1 MAQEQDMYDDTP
13 DPQDVENSVGVQNQ
27 NAVAGAKDWQARS
40 MAVANQGF
48 NQAANG
54 LSSLTGNPN
63 IGDPRVVQARKISL
77 AMKGILTDVNSSAPE
92 NEDPMDK
99 NLRVA
104 QEISKRMID
113 ISPQLAMKA
122 LQQTQKIQEAKNQ
135 QANLTSETNER
146 NVTTAEKQ
154 RQATVNKAL
163 GTIVFAKQGEADAQ
177 GLPTGLVAVD
187 SIDPSDPDYAQ
198 KALKIMNDA
207 KQNGDTVIPM
217 SGDKF
222 FNSKDSTA
230 AIRGQYQM
238 AAAEERSRS
247 ALAVAQQ
254 KVQSGQM
261 TGREYMMTSRIV
273 SAADLGT
280 AALQNIVE
288 LPVGSSTGIFGVG
301 AAPGHSLTQS
311 AGDSLR
317 NTLSSQ
323 DTQAYNTRIAGL
335 TRNLAMIES
344 AGLMPQGSLTDS
356 MSAVIARQGDTE
368 ATVLGKLAEA
378 RQIIEKGT
386 QATLNNPRLPPAVRD
401 EMQNTLSS
409 LATAIPFTQHDVTE
423 LMRSQAGGKK
433 RTINDVIDA
442 RKLREARDNAPESPM
457 GGTYTDQDIAADMAN
472 HPGTTKEQVLAAYQ
486 RKGLKAAG
494 TP

>member
-1 MAQEQDMYDDTP
+1 MAQQTDMYDDTP
-13 DPQDVENSVGVQNQ
+13 DPQDVQ
-27 NAVAGAKDWQARS
+27 NAVSAQDQSTVANARDWQSRSIAGAQ
-40 MAVANQGF
+40 QGF
-48 NQAANG
+48 NTAANG
-54 LSSLTGNPN
+54 LSALTGNPN
-63 IGDPRVVQARKISL
+63 IGNPQVVQARKISL
-77 AMKGILTDVNSSAPE
+77 AMKGILTDVNNSAPDD
-92 NEDPMDK
+92 EDPLDK

-104 QEISKRMID
+104 QEVSKRMID

-122 LQQTQKIQEAKNQ
+122 LQQTQKIQEAKAQ

-146 NVTTAEKQ
+146 NVTTAERQ

-163 GTIVFAKQGEADAQ
+163 GTIVFAKQGEPDAQ

-198 KALKIMNDA
+198 KAMRIMSDA

-238 AAAEERSRS
+238 AAAQERTRA
-247 ALAVAQQ
+247 ALDVAQQ
-254 KVQSGQM
+254 KTQAGQM

-280 AALQNIVE
+280 AALQNIIE
-288 LPVGSSTGIFGVG
+288 MPVGSSTGFFGVG
-301 AAPGHSLTQS
+301 SAPGHGLMQS

-323 DTQAYNTRIAGL
+323 DTQLYNTKIAGL

-368 ATVLGKLAEA
+368 STVLGKLAEA

-386 QATLNNPRLPPAVRD
+386 QATLNNPRLPPAVRQ
-401 EMQNTLSS
+401 EMQDTLSA
-409 LATAIPFTQHDVTE
+409 LATAIPFNQHDVQE
-423 LMRSQAGGKK
+423 LVNSQTKGAKK
-433 RTINDVIDA
+433 TINDVISD
-442 RKLREARDNAPESPM
+442 RKLREAKDNAPETPM

-472 HPGTTKEQVLAAYQ
+472 HPGATKEQVLSAYK
-486 RKGLKAAG
+486 RKGLQPAG